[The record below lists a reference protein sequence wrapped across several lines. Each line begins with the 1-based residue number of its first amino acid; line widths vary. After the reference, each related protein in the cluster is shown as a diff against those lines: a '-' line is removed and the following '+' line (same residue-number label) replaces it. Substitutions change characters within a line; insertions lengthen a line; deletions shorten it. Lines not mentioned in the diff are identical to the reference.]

1 MRNCLIIML
10 ACGATL
16 AAAED
21 PTPFVLDSV
30 ETKFAADV
38 AKAKA
43 EVTKAE
49 AELVKATKAAGASR
63 LKTYKDRL
71 VEVTKTGDFDKAQAV
86 KARIA
91 VLEADPE
98 TEPEKLPK
106 TKRPRPKDTV
116 KFGGHAYA
124 VIREKLTW
132 HTAKL
137 RCEDMGGHLI
147 VLDSDKET
155 AFAIELARSNNVAPW
170 LGASNDENAAEW
182 KWVTG
187 KPANT
192 KGWTLN
198 DEDRQHFAKAVL
210 WWPESNSINDHDMGA
225 RSACICEW
233 E

>member
-1 MRNCLIIML
+1 ML

-30 ETKFAADV
+30 ESKFAADV

-49 AELVKATKAAGASR
+49 AELVKATKAAAASR
-63 LKTYKDRL
+63 LKAYKDRL

-98 TEPEKLPK
+98 TEKLPK
-106 TKRPRPKDTV
+106 TKRPRPKDAV
-116 KFGGHAYA
+116 KFGGHTYA

-155 AFAIELARSNNVAPW
+155 AFAIELARSNNVAAW

-210 WWPESNSINDHDMGA
+210 WWPESNSINDHDLGA
-225 RSACICEW
+225 RSPCICEW